1 MQAKLTEET
10 SFPITKPSS
19 FKGTATEW
27 DVLIAFDN
35 SCFQC
40 SYEAYMYWLYIM
52 RVEGCWGCCVGHA
65 AIPVGGRCE
74 VIMT

>member
-27 DVLIAFDN
+27 DVLIAFDHLIAV
-35 SCFQC
+35 SSAVTKHTCIG
-40 SYEAYMYWLYIM
+40 YTL
-52 RVEGCWGCCVGHA
+52 
-65 AIPVGGRCE
+65 
-74 VIMT
+74 